1 MPENHAFAAEL
12 VPVYRQTLDGRLL
25 DCNTACARMLGYGS
39 REELLTVGRL
49 DYFNQSDHL
58 SIAAALPDLGQLGG
72 VEVALRRRDGSIA
85 WVLQNLR
92 LVRVDAASKEW
103 VEGVMVDVTEQRTAT
118 QRLEYQA
125 YHDSLTMLP
134 NRSLVVDRLNVAL
147 ARSRRR
153 RRPAA
158 VLLIDLDHFE
168 LINTAFGHGIA
179 DRALKATADRL
190 VQCVRKEDSIG
201 RFGSDEFIAVLAEM
215 SAETDAAIAA
225 QRIIDSIS
233 QPLVIDGHVV
243 DLRATVGIGV
253 APQDGADAEA
263 LIKSASNA
271 MYLAKERGRNT
282 YRFYVDEMNARAF
295 ERASLVNSLRRALAD
310 DELEVYYHPEVNVQT
325 GRIECIEALLRWRHP
340 DLGLIAPP
348 QFLPA
353 AEQGNL
359 DSRINEWVINEVCK
373 QARIWRDQG
382 IRNVRVALNLSSR
395 QFFDRGLRRMLDDG
409 IRHAGIDPRIL
420 EIEISEAT
428 MGDVSRTR
436 DILRDLKDLGTSI
449 AIDDYGSG
457 GCSMSELKQLPVDT
471 LKIAPLF
478 VQNMLHRADDAS
490 IVQAMITMAKG
501 LDLRIVAEGVESKE
515 QLSYLLMHRCPEMQG
530 FFFGKPLPAYAL
542 ADTLEMQH

>member
-25 DCNTACARMLGYGS
+25 DCNAACARMLGYGS
-39 REELLTVGRL
+39 REELLAVGRL

-58 SIAAALPDLGQLGG
+58 SISAALPDLGHLDG
-72 VEVALRRRDGSIA
+72 VELALRRRDGSIA

-92 LVRVDAASKEW
+92 LVRVDEASKEW

-118 QRLEYQA
+118 QQLEYQA

-179 DRALKATADRL
+179 DRALRATADRL

-253 APQDGADAEA
+253 APQDGADAET

-295 ERASLVNSLRRALAD
+295 ERASLVNSLRRALSE

-373 QARIWRDQG
+373 QARLWRDQG

-395 QFFDRGLRRMLDDG
+395 QFFDRGLRKMLDDG
-409 IRHAGIDPRIL
+409 IRQAGIDPRIL

-478 VQNMLHRADDAS
+478 VQNMLHRADDAA